1 MVLPGISKRACAAP
15 DKTECFSAMR
25 IVGGEFRGRVL
36 ATPPKSRVRPTADP
50 VREALFN
57 ILGARVRERMF
68 VDLGAGTG
76 AVGLEAYSRGARP
89 VVLVENDAGA
99 VTTIEKNIAILE
111 SASPLDGIEIARS
124 DVRRWIAS
132 GALEQL
138 ADGVIFLDPP
148 WDSGQSSRWL
158 DDLASVGSALDRALV
173 VVEHRHGAPPVLD
186 RWSPRWDRRY
196 GDSALLGLE
205 LAR

>member
-1 MVLPGISKRACAAP
+1 
-15 DKTECFSAMR
+15 MR
-25 IVGGEFRGRVL
+25 IIGGKFRGRVL

-89 VVLVENDAGA
+89 VVLVESDAGA
-99 VTTIEKNIAILE
+99 VSTIEKNIAILE

-138 ADGVIFLDPP
+138 ADGVIYLDPP

-158 DDLASVGSALDRALV
+158 DDLARVGSALDRALV
-173 VVEHRHGAPPVLD
+173 VVEHRHCAPPALD